1 MQDFFRITSNQVV
14 STSCIPGSPSRP
26 LIQWVFGQDYDILV
40 GIYDKQGTIML
51 MAGLTYRGISSF
63 FSGYNFPKQHK
74 FKNPFETTISR
85 LQFFMW
91 FTSTI
96 LETHIRDFRMFL
108 LKGPLLIYPV
118 IFWILG
124 FFSSPNITGFF
135 GLSDLVPLRRNVRR
149 YCGPAYT

>member
-1 MQDFFRITSNQVV
+1 MKHQYLDPAIGTI
-14 STSCIPGSPSRP
+14 CGGSFPKMFLGDKSATL
-26 LIQWVFGQDYDILV
+26 LIQWVFGQDYIILV
-40 GIYDKQGTIML
+40 GIYDKQFQGTIIL

-91 FTSTI
+91 FTSTV
-96 LETHIRDFRMFL
+96 LETHIRDFHMFL

-118 IFWILG
+118 IFRILG
-124 FFSSPNITGFF
+124 FFSSSFSRKIDHPWLLSSPNITG
-135 GLSDLVPLRRNVRR
+135 
-149 YCGPAYT
+149 Y